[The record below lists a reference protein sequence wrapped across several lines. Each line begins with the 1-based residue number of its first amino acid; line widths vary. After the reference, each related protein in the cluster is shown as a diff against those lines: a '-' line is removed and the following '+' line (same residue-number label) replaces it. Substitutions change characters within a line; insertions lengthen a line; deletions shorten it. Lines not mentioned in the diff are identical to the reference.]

1 MNTTD
6 TIGCENVDPE
16 EVIRRLKRLL
26 EYLEKKRKMN
36 SYNEEELQNSSMDGN
51 RA

>member
-36 SYNEEELQNSSMDGN
+36 SHNEKELSDTSLS
-51 RA
+51 

>member
-1 MNTTD
+1 MNVSD
-6 TIGCENVDPE
+6 ERVNPE
-16 EVIRRLKRLL
+16 DIIRRLKRLL
-26 EYLEKKRKMN
+26 EYLEKKGKMN

>member
-1 MNTTD
+1 MNTTETVD
-6 TIGCENVDPE
+6 YENVNPE

-26 EYLEKKRKMN
+26 EYLEKKGKMN
-36 SYNEEELQNSSMDGN
+36 SHNEEELQNSSMDGN

>member
-6 TIGCENVDPE
+6 ITGCENVDPE

-36 SYNEEELQNSSMDGN
+36 SHNEEELQNSSMDGN